1 MGHIFLRTDHELF
14 FRKESCRKQNLVKGK
29 STDSS
34 YRGERSN
41 DKINVCRIGKQEV

>member
-1 MGHIFLRTDHELF
+1 MNSFLG
-14 FRKESCRKQNLVKGK
+14 KNPVGNNLVKGK